1 MLPIFILIAA
11 LFVFTL
17 CLALVLLRLLL
28 AELVEVSLEQFIA
41 L

>member
-1 MLPIFILIAA
+1 LPILILIAA

-17 CLALVLLRLLL
+17 CLALLLPHLLL
-28 AELVEVSLEQFIA
+28 AKLVEIPLEQFIA